1 MRHSRV
7 MPPFA
12 AAALLVVAATAAAL
26 SVASRPALAQ
36 ESSSS
41 SSGADFT
48 WQGQIAPEGWLRIKN
63 LNGPIRVEES
73 TSGKAEVTAT
83 KRWRRGDPKDVR
95 FEVKKVGP
103 NQRDVLICALWY
115 EDSSCDEHGYH
126 SENHGRNSGDVSV
139 DFVVRLPKGTPVDVG
154 TVNGSLN
161 VSGATAEVR
170 ANTVNGGID
179 ATTSG
184 GPVTAST
191 VNGSVTARMGTTGTQ
206 DLRFTTVNGSVT
218 VELPAALDAD
228 LDLSTVNGRLSSD
241 YPMTIE
247 GRVDPRHLRATIG
260 RGGRQLKV
268 STVNG
273 SVRLVKRA

>member
-1 MRHSRV
+1 MRLSRV
-7 MPPFA
+7 NLFA
-12 AAALLVVAATAAAL
+12 AASFAAA
-26 SVASRPALAQ
+26 VALPIGSRPVLAQ
-36 ESSSS
+36 A
-41 SSGADFT
+41 SSGPDFT

-83 KRWRRGDPKDVR
+83 KSWRRGDPKDVR

-103 NQRDVLICALWY
+103 NQQDVLICALWY
-115 EDSSCDEHGYH
+115 EDSYCDERGYH
-126 SENHGRNSGDVSV
+126 SDDHGRNSGDVSV
-139 DFVVRLPKGTPVDVG
+139 EFVVRLPKGTRVDVG

-161 VSGATAEVR
+161 VSGATSEVR
-170 ANTVNGGID
+170 ASTVNGGID

-191 VNGSVTARMGTTGTQ
+191 VNGSVVARMGAVGTEN
-206 DLRFTTVNGSVT
+206 LHFTTVNGSVT

-228 LDLSTVNGRLSSD
+228 LDLSTVNGRLTSD
-241 YPMTIE
+241 YPMTVE
-247 GRVDPRHLRATIG
+247 GRIDPRHMRATIG
-260 RGGRQLKV
+260 KGGRQLKV

-273 SVRLVKRA
+273 SVRLIKRA